1 MEKTFSAHI
10 VSLLPQPLTS
20 LSSVSVHTADA
31 DAWESES
38 GDEATFAALSQ
49 RFALKHDH
57 IWSQKLA
64 TQLCGVSCAPCRT
77 HAQALPRCERAGKS
91 SSCAQHCD
99 AAMTTSTSTPAAA
112 LEIAVNWHSLV
123 RSLLCSFLFRQSIGA
138 VAFHPSTPIRTK
150 CGFKYLNN
158 FRRLLNNTKR

>member
-20 LSSVSVHTADA
+20 QSPCSVLATDA

-64 TQLCGVSCAPCRT
+64 TQLCCVSCAPCRT
-77 HAQALPRCERAGKS
+77 HAQALLRCERAGKS

-99 AAMTTSTSTPAAA
+99 ATMTTSTSTPAAA

-123 RSLLCSFLFRQSIGA
+123 RLLLCSFLFRQSIGA

-150 CGFKYLNN
+150 CGFNYLNN